1 MTTLTLQS
9 QASDLH
15 TLKLALFDAIEN
27 AEARL
32 DWESA
37 SIYNNLLEKGVTPLL
52 KEALIL

>member
-1 MTTLTLQS
+1 VTTLTLQS